1 MVNAAMLSLLD
12 AAVECKGLVLAVVVA
27 FLEEFPGEGLLD
39 PTPAEEAESNS
50 AHLFAFSFG
59 VGVGGVAG
67 TCVAVDS
74 RGRFTEEELFQ
85 AQDLAADACRGI
97 MAFVRKSIEMRYGV
111 KAEVKKVKKVVDD
124 DEDEDDDED
133 VGMEE

>member
-1 MVNAAMLSLLD
+1 
-12 AAVECKGLVLAVVVA
+12 
-27 FLEEFPGEGLLD
+27 
-39 PTPAEEAESNS
+39 
-50 AHLFAFSFG
+50 
-59 VGVGGVAG
+59 
-67 TCVAVDS
+67 
-74 RGRFTEEELFQ
+74 
-85 AQDLAADACRGI
+85 